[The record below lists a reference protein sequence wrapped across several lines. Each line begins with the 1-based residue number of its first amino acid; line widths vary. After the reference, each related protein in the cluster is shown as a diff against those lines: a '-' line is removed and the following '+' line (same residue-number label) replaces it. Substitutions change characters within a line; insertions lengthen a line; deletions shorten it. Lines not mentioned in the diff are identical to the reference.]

1 MGYIVLL
8 TFLPL
13 VLKGFIL
20 MKISRLYL
28 YE

>member
-8 TFLPL
+8 TFLSL
-13 VLKGFIL
+13 ILKDFVL
-20 MKISRLYL
+20 MKISRLSL